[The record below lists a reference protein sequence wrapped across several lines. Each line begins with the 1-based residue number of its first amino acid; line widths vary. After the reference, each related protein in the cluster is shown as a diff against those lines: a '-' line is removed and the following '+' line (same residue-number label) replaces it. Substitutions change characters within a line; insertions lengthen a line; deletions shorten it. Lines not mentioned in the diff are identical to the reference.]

1 MDVYKSIHFT
11 QAHKSVSVLITAQ
24 QTVQIPTKTFCV
36 TKAENTG
43 IDNVI
48 SKFVIRSDAPFSA
61 VLTSQ
66 GSDGRGEVLEV
77 SDMNSEKVVVQ
88 KMDLVC
94 TIVALKQRDCFVL
107 KSK

>member
-1 MDVYKSIHFT
+1 MAVYKSIHFT

-24 QTVQIPTKTFCV
+24 QTVQIPTKTFWV
-36 TKAENTG
+36 TKTENTG
-43 IDNVI
+43 SDNVI
-48 SKFVIRSDAPFSA
+48 TKFVIRSDAPFSV

-77 SDMNSEKVVVQ
+77 SDMNSEKIVVQ

>member
-1 MDVYKSIHFT
+1 MYTNQYIL
-11 QAHKSVSVLITAQ
+11 HKHINQTVLITAQ
-24 QTVQIPTKTFCV
+24 QTVQLPTKTFCV
-36 TKAENTG
+36 TKTENTG

-48 SKFVIRSDAPFSA
+48 IKFVIRSDAPFSA

-94 TIVALKQRDCFVL
+94 TIVALKQSDWLVL
-107 KSK
+107 KRK